1 MYRKIASNTIAQI
14 FSKVITAIIAI
25 FLISVLT
32 NYLSVEMYWLY
43 TKIYNYIGIFVFLAD
58 LWLYAISIREI
69 SNNKKDSSKI
79 VWNVMSLRLILGIFI
94 LFLSLFIAY
103 FIPWYN
109 SILALLSIFIA
120 SIFTILQLLN
130 SSILALMQANMKVEF
145 SAVSL
150 IFWKIL
156 NLWLVA
162 FIAYFLYPKE
172 IIESSSYFTPFLYIM
187 FAGVISVFVN
197 TLMNYFYAK
206 KIVNFWFDFD
216 WSYIKHL
223 FKISLPYWIALFLS
237 VVYFK
242 IDVILLSILEWP
254 EKWDVSIALYSL
266 PMKIVEVI
274 MVLGW
279 FYMTSILPSLTSYF
293 KEKNNIS
300 LKQLIEVSFK
310 VLFAFAS
317 VVFFMW
323 ILFRDYVIMII
334 ANEDYLITEY
344 MYNSS
349 DAFLVVMWVILFYF
363 ISLVFIYS
371 LVASENQNKLL
382 KINIFVTIFNILWNI
397 ILIPKYSFIWAWITT
412 LLSQILLFLFWY
424 FYTKKIINFN
434 IPYLFIFR
442 SFIIW
447 FIIFLFGYL
456 LINNYWINL
465 YFDFFVFWA
474 LIFLVYSSYYY
485 FEFKW
490 LLKKNLHK

>member
-1 MYRKIASNTIAQI
+1 MYKKIASNTIAQI
-14 FSKVITAIIAI
+14 LSKVITAIIAI

-43 TKIYNYIGIFVFLAD
+43 TKIYNYIWIFVFLAD

-145 SAVSL
+145 SAISL
-150 IFWKIL
+150 IFWKII

-162 FIAYFLYPKE
+162 FVAYFLYPKE
-172 IIESSSYFTPFLYIM
+172 FIETSNYFTPFLYIM
-187 FAGVISVFVN
+187 CAWVVSVLLN
-197 TLMNYFYAK
+197 TIMNYFYARN
-206 KIVNFWFDFD
+206 IVKFWFEFD
-216 WSYIKHL
+216 WNYIKHL
-223 FKISLPYWIALFLS
+223 FKISLPYGIALFLS

-242 IDVILLSILEWP
+242 IDIILLSILEWP

-293 KEKNNIS
+293 KQKNHTS

-323 ILFRDYVIMII
+323 ILFREYVIMII
-334 ANEDYLITEY
+334 ANKDYLITEY

-349 DAFLVVMWVILFYF
+349 DAFLVVMGVILFYF

-397 ILIPKYSFIWAWITT
+397 LLIPKYSFIWAWITT

-424 FYTKKIINFN
+424 YYTKKIVDFN

-447 FIIFLFGYL
+447 FIIFIFGYL
-456 LINNYWINL
+456 LINNYSMNL
-465 YFDFFVFWA
+465 YFDFFVFGIF
-474 LIFLVYSSYYY
+474 IFLLFSFYYY
-485 FEFKW
+485 LEFKW
-490 LLKKNLHK
+490 LIKKNLHK